1 MRDTIGSHVAVI
13 HRYARR
19 FFHVALAE
27 YDLPFGAPPVLMQVL
42 RGPAPRQEQ
51 LAVRLGLD
59 EGTISRLVTR
69 LEAEGLVERRPDL
82 GAAWHSVRTR
92 ALVCEPKI
100 IMADEPTGNLD
111 STQGQEIMAILQRLH
126 DEGTTIVMVTHEDE
140 IAQHAERIVTF
151 HDGVIH
157 SDNQV
162 AQRRLARL
170 A

>member
-1 MRDTIGSHVAVI
+1 MRDTIGRHVAVI

-69 LEAEGLVERRPDL
+69 LEAEGLVERRPDPQDHRARTL
-82 GAAWHSVRTR
+82 HPTPQLEALAPRLRAAGHRLEERLMRRLSLEESASLT
-92 ALVCEPKI
+92 ALLRRVAEDCAEDD
-100 IMADEPTGNLD
+100 AQD
-111 STQGQEIMAILQRLH
+111 AI
-126 DEGTTIVMVTHEDE
+126 E
-140 IAQHAERIVTF
+140 IAGVAARSVSQHQEE
-151 HDGVIH
+151 G
-157 SDNQV
+157 Q
-162 AQRRLARL
+162 
-170 A
+170 